1 MRVYKSGDYARWTSE
16 GDVEILGRLDNQIK
30 LRGLRIELGE
40 VESTLSKID
49 GIKTYVVK
57 ITKIKGIEH
66 LCAYFTA
73 DKILDAEN
81 LKKIL
86 GATLP
91 NYMVPTAYLQ
101 LKKML
106 MTLNGK
112 IDAKSLPEATISRS
126 KSTAKADNKI
136 EADFC
141 KIFGSILQLEDVG
154 ADESFF
160 DLGGTSLLVTRVV
173 IMAQKLGYKVSFADV
188 FLNRTPR
195 ELAAL
200 QESSTTSTVD
210 KEISDYDYSKLEPI
224 LNANTLENFRNG
236 ERQPLGNIVLTGATG
251 YLGIHILH
259 EFIENR
265 TGKIYCLLR
274 GRKDLPAEQRLK
286 AQLFYYFAQSYAEL
300 FGKRIFILEGDV
312 TRADTLEQIKN
323 LSDVST
329 VINCAALV
337 KHFETGNE
345 IETVNVGGVKN
356 LIEVCKSQK
365 LQFIQISTI
374 STIRNGIK
382 GEVDENISPT
392 EKTLYFKQMLTNK
405 YVRSKFLAERAILD
419 AVANDELNAK
429 IMRVGTLSARY
440 SDGEFQI
447 NAGTNSSMG
456 RLKIYA
462 ILGQC
467 SFAQMDNLI
476 EFSPIDEAAKTI
488 LMLSETPKEC
498 IIFHPVNHH
507 NMSIGD
513 VIHAMQSCGLNIK
526 FVEQEEFQSTW
537 QAAEEVPDKAKILTS
552 SIAYRNGNNDSEV
565 VTFPKN
571 NLYTMQV
578 LYRMG
583 YSWPVTMWEYIEKFI
598 DMLQKLGFFSV

>member
-1 MRVYKSGDYARWTSE
+1 M
-16 GDVEILGRLDNQIK
+16 
-30 LRGLRIELGE
+30 
-40 VESTLSKID
+40 
-49 GIKTYVVK
+49 
-57 ITKIKGIEH
+57 KGIEH

-73 DKILDAEN
+73 DRVLDTED
-81 LKKIL
+81 LKKTL

-101 LKKML
+101 LKKMP

-141 KIFGSILQLEDVG
+141 KIFGAILQLEDVG

-188 FLNRTPR
+188 FINRTPR

-200 QESSTTSTVD
+200 QNTAQISNVD
-210 KEISDYDYSKLEPI
+210 KEISDYDYAKLEPI
-224 LNANTLENFRNG
+224 LTANNLDNFKNG
-236 ERQPLGNIVLTGATG
+236 KRQPLENIVLTGATG

-259 EFIENR
+259 EFIKNHS
-265 TGKIYCLLR
+265 GKVYCLLR
-274 GRKDLPAEQRLK
+274 GRKDLPVETRLK
-286 AQLFYYFAQSYAEL
+286 AQLFYYFDESFAEL

-312 TRADTLEQIKN
+312 TRPDTLEQIK
-323 LSDVST
+323 SIPDISA

-337 KHFETGNE
+337 KHFSTGNE
-345 IETVNVGGVKN
+345 IEVVNVDGVKN
-356 LIEVCKSQK
+356 LIEVCKAQN
-365 LQFIQISTI
+365 LRFIQISTI

-382 GEVDENISPT
+382 GEVDENIVPT
-392 EKTLYFKQMLTNK
+392 EKTLYFRQMLTNK
-405 YVRSKFLAERAILD
+405 YVHSKFLAERAVLD
-419 AVANDELNAK
+419 AVANCGLNAK

-467 SFAQMDNLI
+467 PFAQMDNLI
-476 EFSPIDEAAKTI
+476 EFSPIDEAAKAI
-488 LMLSETPKEC
+488 LLLSETPKEC
-498 IIFHPVNHH
+498 VIFHPINHH

-513 VIHAMQSCGLNIK
+513 VILAMKNCGLDIK
-526 FVEQEEFQSTW
+526 FVEQEEFQAAW
-537 QAAEEVPDKAKILTS
+537 QAAEEDSDKAKILTS
-552 SIAYRNGNNDSEV
+552 SIAYRSGGDSAEV

-578 LYRMG
+578 LYRLG
-583 YSWPVTMWEYIEKFI
+583 YSWPVTMWEYVERFI
-598 DMLQKLGFFSV
+598 SLLQKLGFFAV